1 MDVET
6 RRKKERDQRKHD
18 ILKVARKLFLQK
30 RFSDVTVSQIAQKA
44 ALSKGAIYLYFRS
57 KEELY
62 TQILLD
68 DIEKFH
74 DRVTNIF
81 MEERP
86 ASVIIADFADFYTNF
101 FLAERELFRILINF
115 MVHMNNV
122 NFTVEMNEKVIHET
136 NKTVSIIERILQY
149 GVQQGEFRLENE
161 EIRPVR
167 NAFWGLLNGII
178 SLHLFVGNEAKREE
192 RIRINIKKGLEIFI
206 GGLKGRNP

>member
-1 MDVET
+1 VDVEK
-6 RRKKERDQRKHD
+6 RRKKERDQRKRD
-18 ILKVARKLFLQK
+18 ILKVARKLFLEK
-30 RFSDVTVSQIAQKA
+30 RFNDVTVSRIAQKA

-74 DRVTNIF
+74 DRVSNIF

-86 ASVIIADFADFYTNF
+86 ASVIIADFADFYINF

-122 NFTVEMNEKVIHET
+122 NFTGEMNEKVIRET

-149 GVQQGEFRLENE
+149 GVQQGEFKLRNE

-192 RIRINIKKGLEIFI
+192 RIRINIKKGLDIFI
-206 GGLKGRNP
+206 GGLKGPYH